1 MGDAPTHDP
10 RAYLEQAERAFAA
23 AGEPMRTGSLPKSG
37 AEHAANEA
45 AYDRRRALILQEA
58 QAFASMATAAAML
71 MPTPEE
77 VIATYE
83 ETRTE
88 VLGEVQGDLVTR
100 LHRTKRILEDAVR
113 DGSRRHPAIHAAL
126 EALGDLDG

>member
-1 MGDAPTHDP
+1 MGDADKAQAERHDP
-10 RAYLEQAERAFAA
+10 RDYLDR
-23 AGEPMRTGSLPKSG
+23 
-37 AEHAANEA
+37 A
-45 AYDRRRALILQEA
+45 AYVLAGLEFGDHPPEVVAYDLARA
-58 QAFASMATAAAML
+58 QAYASMATAAAML

>member
-1 MGDAPTHDP
+1 VGDADKAATDRHDP
-10 RAYLEQAERAFAA
+10 RDYLDRA
-23 AGEPMRTGSLPKSG
+23 
-37 AEHAANEA
+37 EA
-45 AYDRRRALILQEA
+45 ALSAHVDRCLEEDPEWTPGLQTA
-58 QAFASMATAAAML
+58 NVLASMATAAAML

-83 ETRTE
+83 ETRGE
-88 VLGEVQGDLVTR
+88 VLDEVQGDLVR
-100 LHRTKRILEDAVR
+100 RAHEAKRILEDAVR